1 MLQRLELPLSRW
13 TKLALA
19 LVGAFLL
26 AESRTQASCSD
37 HTVFSFASFS
47 QDSPPT
53 GVRGGQLPARPSTG
67 KPSEAPPC
75 DRCPVNPFEAPCRG
89 PGCSGN
95 NLPEGLPITT
105 DNVNVTQDQ
114 WNVALM
120 HALRHTDE
128 QIDWLALSQTVS
140 PVSRTDSI
148 FHPPRHG

>member
-1 MLQRLELPLSRW
+1 MMQRLKLPLSRR

-26 AESRTQASCSD
+26 AESRAQASCSD
-37 HTVFSFASFS
+37 HTVFYFASFG
-47 QDSPPT
+47 QDAPPT

-67 KPSEAPPC
+67 KPTESPC

-95 NLPEGLPITT
+95 NLPEGLPGTT

-114 WNVALM
+114 WNVTLM
-120 HALRHTDE
+120 QALRNTDE
-128 QIDWLALSQTVS
+128 QIDWLALSQTLS